1 MTLTGKLDLKNNCED
16 VLKVI
21 CATAPLK
28 YEILD
33 NTINLTLK

>member
-1 MTLTGKLDLKNNCED
+1 MTITGKLDLKSNYED

-28 YEILD
+28 YEMID
-33 NTINLTLK
+33 NTIFLTIK